1 MRSDLSSLRG
11 LFTPGYERV
20 NELQRASE
28 FPSYEAYEEG
38 SPDLIAEQ
46 LRATNPSPAYPEH

>member
-38 SPDLIAEQ
+38 SCQIHE
-46 LRATNPSPAYPEH
+46 